1 MPISQDKTGTII
13 VDTGPSLLLKRALS
27 LVLVVSLLVFRTVA
41 AQLAP
46 VELADAERR
55 DIVEALNLT
64 GTLTSPNTARLSP
77 DVEGRVVAINVDA
90 GHRVQAGETL
100 FRLDDELARLE
111 LDQAIAAEAEAQA
124 DLTDAE
130 RRLAEVQSLVERK
143 SFPKSEA
150 RSIASQV
157 ERNRAVLQRRRA
169 ERAQAAAMVERHTLE
184 APFDGV
190 IASRSAD
197 PGERVDTDTNV
208 LEPVAIDR
216 LQLDLQVP
224 QSYFRR
230 VGDRTTVSV
239 RVDALPGET
248 FEAAVDRVVPVS
260 DPDARTFL
268 ARTWLDNQDTTMTP
282 GMSARAVLRIG
293 TGREGIVVP
302 RDALIRYPDGRTV
315 VWVAQGEGG
324 KRTVEERRVETGL
337 AFDGKVEIVEGLA
350 EGEPVV
356 VRGNETLQQGQEVRI
371 AGVN

>member
-1 MPISQDKTGTII
+1 
-13 VDTGPSLLLKRALS
+13 
-27 LVLVVSLLVFRTVA
+27 
-41 AQLAP
+41 
-46 VELADAERR
+46 
-55 DIVEALNLT
+55 
-64 GTLTSPNTARLSP
+64 
-77 DVEGRVVAINVDA
+77 VAIDVDA
-90 GHRVQAGETL
+90 GHRVKAGETL
-100 FRLDDELARLE
+100 FRMDDELARLE
-111 LDQAIAAEAEAQA
+111 LDQAVAAEAEAEA
-124 DLTDAE
+124 NLADAE
-130 RRLAEVQSLVERK
+130 RRLSEVQSLLERK
-143 SFPKSEA
+143 SFPESEA

-169 ERAQAAAMVERHTLE
+169 ERAQAAAIVERHTLE

-190 IASRSAD
+190 IASRNAD

-208 LEPVAIDR
+208 LELVAIDR

-230 VGDRTTVSV
+230 VGNRTTVSV
-239 RVDALPGET
+239 RVDALPGQT

-268 ARTWLDNQDTTMTP
+268 VRTWLDNADTTMTP

-293 TGREGIVVP
+293 TGREGVVVP

-315 VWVAQGEGG
+315 VWVAQGDGG

-337 AFDGKVEIVEGLA
+337 TFDGQVEILEGLS